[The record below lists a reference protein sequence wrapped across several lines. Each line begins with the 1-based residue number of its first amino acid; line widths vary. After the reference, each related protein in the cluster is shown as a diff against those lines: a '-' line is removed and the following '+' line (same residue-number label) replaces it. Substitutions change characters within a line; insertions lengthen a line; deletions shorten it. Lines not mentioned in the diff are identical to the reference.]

1 MEKFNGLIEKFDSLF
16 NDSASNHWVV
26 FQTSKCWSDGSARVL
41 RGQALAAQGND
52 RVFLGPN
59 TDAYSDRYRYDG
71 CHLNNNAKVLIN
83 TQLKMIVETMLSGD
97 KEKL

>member
-1 MEKFNGLIEKFDSLF
+1 MLE
-16 NDSASNHWVV
+16 
-26 FQTSKCWSDGSARVL
+26 
-41 RGQALAAQGND
+41 GQALAAEGND

-83 TQLKMIVETMLSGD
+83 TQLKMIINSMLSGG
-97 KEKL
+97 KEEQ